1 MNLDKLKSVE
11 PKEHAIKIEN
21 LEMSRQLADQ
31 YLSVIKDF
39 ITDLEFPKDRIDS
52 FECRS
57 RDGFSPYSHNK
68 GGLEGVSYLY
78 STYENTGF
86 DKVDE
91 VQENHRQNATDAWY
105 EENKIDKTKVSYQ
118 DLTSDQQ
125 DDLANFETEYLQDD
139 SIQFQAR
146 VMITSDT
153 TANVDFY
160 ISASDAPYHRSSDDR
175 LELEIDFKSPAGM
188 KRKLNAILKKNFVKT
203 FIRNVRETY

>member
-1 MNLDKLKSVE
+1 MNTENNKFE
-11 PKEHAIKIEN
+11 IKEHSIKIED
-21 LEMSRQLADQ
+21 LDMDRKLADQ
-31 YLSVIKDF
+31 YLTVIKDF
-39 ITDLEFPKDRIDS
+39 LTDLDFSKDRIGS

-57 RDGFSPYSHNK
+57 RDGFSPFSHNK

-78 STYENTGF
+78 SSYNDTGF
-86 DKVDE
+86 EKVDE
-91 VQENHRQNATDAWY
+91 IQHKYRQRAYDAWF

-125 DDLANFETEYLQDD
+125 DDLANFETEYLSDD

-160 ISASDAPYHRSSDDR
+160 ISASDTPYHRSSDDR

-188 KRKLNAILKKNFVKT
+188 KRKLNAILKKDFVKT
-203 FIRNVRETY
+203 FIKNVKETY